1 MFWYCCTHVGAEGDE
16 LLLLFQTVMCSAA
29 GRCKVGV
36 EGLMEG
42 RRFAWASEDSE
53 MQNSP
58 WPSQNRRVEEFWL
71 ILDVHVVSVGASDGG
86 WDGRWLLVQFVVLL
100 AFVYDL
106 LLNWLGL
113 FDWIFHHV
121 ATPLANASA
130 PELVVLIFIVFYIF
144 FITCR
149 VYFDMWF
156 QALCVLMFEVHVD
169 LGVFI
174 LFDYFLIFFRS
185 YSSMYVSY
193 S

>member
-1 MFWYCCTHVGAEGDE
+1 MFWYCCTHVGTEGDE
-16 LLLLFQTVMCSAA
+16 LLVLFQTVMCSAA

-100 AFVYDL
+100 AFVYDSCSWTGLGCSTESCITSLLPSRTPLHLNLWCWFLLYFIFSL
-106 LLNWLGL
+106 LLAG
-113 FDWIFHHV
+113 
-121 ATPLANASA
+121 
-130 PELVVLIFIVFYIF
+130 
-144 FITCR
+144 
-149 VYFDMWF
+149 
-156 QALCVLMFEVHVD
+156 
-169 LGVFI
+169 FI
-174 LFDYFLIFFRS
+174 LLCGFRLFV
-185 YSSMYVSY
+185 YWCLRYM
-193 S
+193 